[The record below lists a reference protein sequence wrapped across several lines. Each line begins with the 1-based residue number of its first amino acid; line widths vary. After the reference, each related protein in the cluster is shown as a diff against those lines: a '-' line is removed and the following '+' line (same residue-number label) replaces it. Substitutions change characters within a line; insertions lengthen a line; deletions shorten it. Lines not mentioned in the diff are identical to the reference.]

1 VIRKI
6 HIPDNLT
13 KKLKNKKKLSAPI
26 EEKFIWCL
34 DMLTKNPQHPSLR
47 NKTIKGTINTWEF
60 SINKNYRCIYRRES
74 EEAYILAIV
83 KHEDAFKEKR
93 AGSMNRTPTLI
104 WK

>member
-26 EEKFIWCL
+26 KEKFIWCL
-34 DMLTKNPQHPSLR
+34 DLLTKNPQHPSLR
-47 NKTIKGTINTWEF
+47 NKIMKGTINTWEF
-60 SINKNYRCIYRRES
+60 SINKNYRCIYRKEK
-74 EEAYILAIV
+74 EEVYILAIV
-83 KHEDAFKEKR
+83 KHEDGFKEKR